1 MIDRFAKIVNG
12 KTLHLRCSKN
22 VSDFISPFGWVYMGQ
37 SIEVLKNEY
46 IYIYIYIYI
55 SSTYIHVLKE
65 NPQSP
70 GTASV
75 GSQSTRICSK
85 NWEWTTMILVEA
97 LA

>member
-1 MIDRFAKIVNG
+1 
-12 KTLHLRCSKN
+12 
-22 VSDFISPFGWVYMGQ
+22 MGLYGTKYW
-37 SIEVLKNEY
+37 SIEEWIY
-46 IYIYIYIYI
+46 IYIYIYIY
-55 SSTYIHVLKE
+55 TFIHVLKE